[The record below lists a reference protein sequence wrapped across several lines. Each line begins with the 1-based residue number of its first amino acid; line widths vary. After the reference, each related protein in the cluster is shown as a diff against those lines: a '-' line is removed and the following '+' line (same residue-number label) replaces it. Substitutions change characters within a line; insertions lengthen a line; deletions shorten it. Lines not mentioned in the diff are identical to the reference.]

1 MVPIPSAL
9 FQGSLLLG
17 FVTKAGL
24 GEQALRSA
32 TVYVHPYL
40 IAGWCGL
47 VGTALN
53 CLPVGSI
60 DGGRMMQVRMCEY
73 CSALVIFIVQA
84 AFGRGSLSFS
94 GFFTYVG
101 LGLGFLGSSLSLP
114 YGIYVLICQRNAER
128 YIQDNLSPISD
139 QRRIAAAVLVLTAIL
154 VLLPMAPEI
163 ADTAGIGPQSWSL

>member
-1 MVPIPSAL
+1 MYPPL
-9 FQGSLLLG
+9 
-17 FVTKAGL
+17 
-24 GEQALRSA
+24 
-32 TVYVHPYL
+32 YL
-40 IAGWCGL
+40 ICGHTL
-47 VGTALN
+47 H
-53 CLPVGSI
+53 
-60 DGGRMMQVRMCEY
+60 
-73 CSALVIFIVQA
+73 QA